1 VTADPGASPV
11 NEGND
16 PVQGPVQFVVV
27 GSGWRSEFFLR
38 LAQAAPEQ
46 LQVVAVVARRAGE
59 RERLTA
65 RWGVRTVGTLD
76 EALALRPEFVVPAVS
91 WPAMPEVTR
100 ELVAAGVK
108 VLAET
113 PPAPDLQGLR
123 SLWQDVGSSGQ
134 VQVAEQYTRMPGH
147 AARLAVVGDGVIG
160 APTSVE
166 VASTHL
172 YHAVSLI
179 RGYLGVDMADTVVD
193 ARTFVAPLADPLTFA
208 GWVPDARPEPRT
220 TTIATLDFGDGR
232 MGLYDFVDNQWWN
245 PLRARRVVVRGSLGE
260 IVDDDVTRLTPEG
273 PLTSPVVY
281 RRTGVDMNLEG
292 NDVVHASFDGRVV
305 WRNAWVGTRFSEDD
319 LAVADHLVATGAW
332 ARGEADGPYPLAQAC
347 QDHALGLAIEES
359 ARTRTD
365 VRVAKEPWATGA

>member
-1 VTADPGASPV
+1 M
-11 NEGND
+11 
-16 PVQGPVQFVVV
+16 QGPVQFVVI

-46 LQVVAVVARRAGE
+46 LQVVAVVARRPSEA
-59 RERLTA
+59 ERLSA
-65 RWGVRTVGTLD
+65 RWGVRTVGTVD

-91 WPAMPEVTR
+91 WPAMPVVTR

-113 PPAPDLQGLR
+113 PPAPDLDGLR
-123 SLWQDVGSSGQ
+123 SLWEEVGSSGL

-172 YHAVSLI
+172 YHAVSLV
-179 RGYLGVDMADTVVD
+179 RGYLGVDMAETVVD
-193 ARTFVAPLADPLTFA
+193 ARTFVAPLADPLSFH
-208 GWVPDARPEPRT
+208 GWVPDAQPEPRT
-220 TTIATLDFGDGR
+220 TTVATLDFGDGR

-260 IVDDDVTRLTPEG
+260 IVDDEVTRLTPEG
-273 PLTSPVVY
+273 PITSPVVY

-332 ARGEADGPYPLAQAC
+332 ARDEAPGPYPLAQAC
-347 QDHALGLAIEES
+347 QDHAIGLAIEES

-365 VRVAKEPWATGA
+365 VRVAKEPWAAGA